1 MKAANLLTIWLWRFQ
16 NIPSLYFNEQAS
28 HYSQPRFKGRG
39 EIALFLSGGMGLAIE
54 GKKFYRHHLEEKLPQ
69 WASGV
74 EEIGTERI
82 EPEGLG
88 EASYRVITLSSVRS
102 HGKAEAVAWR

>member
-1 MKAANLLTIWLWRFQ
+1 MKK
-16 NIPSLYFNEQAS
+16 AS
-28 HYSQPRFKGRG
+28 SVSPR
-39 EIALFLSGGMGLAIE
+39 A
-54 GKKFYRHHLEEKLPQ
+54 
-69 WASGV
+69 

-102 HGKAEAVAWR
+102 HGKAEAVAWRVRLWNDGFHFGIHPPLTAMKNKVEWDGMGGREVK

>member
-1 MKAANLLTIWLWRFQ
+1 M
-16 NIPSLYFNEQAS
+16 
-28 HYSQPRFKGRG
+28 
-39 EIALFLSGGMGLAIE
+39 AIG
-54 GKKFYRHHLEEKLPQ
+54 GKKLYRHHLEEKLPQ
-69 WASGV
+69 WVPGA

-88 EASYRVITLSSVRS
+88 EANYRVITLSSVRS